1 MTSGGGASSLQ
12 RLAVAAGAAS
22 REATSPVE
30 TVTDALAGIGRLTV
44 ELFGAAARAGAP
56 DLFGAPARPAPRAPH
71 VLASE
76 RAPEPTPRPAGGLP
90 APAAPGVANDV
101 DSDALA
107 RALRAEAELRG
118 VAL

>member
-1 MTSGGGASSLQ
+1 
-12 RLAVAAGAAS
+12 
-22 REATSPVE
+22 
-30 TVTDALAGIGRLTV
+30 
-44 ELFGAAARAGAP
+44 
-56 DLFGAPARPAPRAPH
+56 